1 MWNNSLTD
9 QHDVE
14 SVFLRE
20 EWILMEKI
28 RELLMQ
34 KKFLEASEKALEM
47 SSAEWEARY
56 ISVLVEL
63 NREERRSATHS

>member
-1 MWNNSLTD
+1 
-9 QHDVE
+9 
-14 SVFLRE
+14 
-20 EWILMEKI
+20 MEKI

-63 NREERRSATHS
+63 NREERQSATHS